1 MSGSTRQTLT
11 TEAYEIYFQNWKSLW
26 KAIDQ
31 AGGSPDFVLDKV
43 EDFLVTLA
51 TNHISI
57 SATTKSPT
65 LAGVSKDWFEKSAEI
80 EGNSEVGAGRPKFSD
95 NTYRSETS
103 ADRYMYCENCGELI
117 NIDNNTGHYDN
128 CDYVYGRRGWRQ
140 IGSYDG

>member
-1 MSGSTRQTLT
+1 MSGPTRQTPT
-11 TEAYEIYFQNWKSLW
+11 TEAYEIYFQNWKSFW

-31 AGGSPDFVLDKV
+31 AGGRPDFVLDKV

-57 SATTKSPT
+57 SATTKPPT
-65 LAGVSKDWFEKSAEI
+65 LAGVSKEWFEKSAEI
-80 EGNSEVGAGRPKFSD
+80 EGDSEVGAGRPKFPD
-95 NTYRSETS
+95 NTYRSEIS
-103 ADRYMYCENCGELI
+103 PDLYLRCDNCANLV
-117 NIDNNTGHYDN
+117 NVNKNTGHAYG